1 MKKFFKVF
9 VLFLLFQV
17 IYIPLLAIGL
27 VYYGPFKN
35 TREMIVTTAMTT
47 MRHQYFATL
56 FLSEE
61 EIDEILTRNRP
72 QQDIGDQD
80 LDKIEI
86 ASKTSSTKDAKEGIE
101 IVDVSTNTYKG
112 YLMIIDD
119 PSRVKIATA
128 PRMGTVGATTSQIVE
143 AYDAIAG
150 INAGGI
156 EDDALSNG
164 GTPSG
169 LLIEDGIL
177 KTPDATYG
185 SYSVVGL
192 DNENRMIVSN
202 AITYSKLEALGVR
215 DAVSF
220 SPVIIINGQPTIYY
234 GDGGWGIQPRT
245 AIAQRQDGTV
255 LMLVID
261 GRQTDSIGATLK
273 NVQDILLDY
282 GAYNAFNLDGG
293 ASSTMVF
300 DSKLVN
306 HPSDIMGERY
316 VSSAFIVTKPNSTA
330 DTASK

>member
-1 MKKFFKVF
+1 MKKFLKVF
-9 VLFLLFQV
+9 VLFLLFQIV
-17 IYIPLLAIGL
+17 YIPLLAIGL

-35 TREMIVTTAMTT
+35 TREMIVTTSMTT
-47 MRHQYFATL
+47 MTHQYFATW
-56 FLSEE
+56 FLSDE
-61 EIDEILTRNRP
+61 EIAEILKRNRP
-72 QQDIGDQD
+72 QEEVEDTD
-80 LDKIEI
+80 LNKIEI
-86 ASKTSSTKDAKEGIE
+86 ANKSSNTTDPKEGIE
-101 IVDVSTNTYKG
+101 IVDVSTDTYNG
-112 YLMIIDD
+112 YLMIVDD

-177 KTPDATYG
+177 KTPDASYG
-185 SYSVVGL
+185 SYAVVGL
-192 DNENRMIVSN
+192 DNENRMVVSN
-202 AITYSKLEALGVR
+202 SITYSRLQELGVR

-220 SPVIIINGQPTIYY
+220 QPVIIVNGQPTIYY

-245 AIAQRQDGTV
+245 AIAQRQDGTI

-261 GRQTDSIGATLK
+261 GRRAGSIGATLK

-293 ASSTMVF
+293 ASSTMIF

-306 HPSDIMGERY
+306 QPSDIMGERY
-316 VSSAFIVTKPNSTA
+316 VSSAFIVTKPKTQ

>member
-1 MKKFFKVF
+1 MKKILKVF
-9 VLFLLFQV
+9 VLFLLFQI

-27 VYYGPFKN
+27 IYYGPFKN
-35 TREMIVTTAMTT
+35 TREMIVTTSMTT
-47 MRHQYFATL
+47 MTHQYFATW
-56 FLSEE
+56 FLSDE
-61 EIDEILTRNRP
+61 EIQEILTRNRP
-72 QQDIGDQD
+72 QKEVEDTDPN
-80 LDKIEI
+80 KIEI
-86 ASKTSSTKDAKEGIE
+86 AEKTSNTTDPKEGIQ
-101 IVDVSTNTYKG
+101 IVDVSTDTYNG

-169 LLIEDGIL
+169 LLIEDGVL
-177 KTPDATYG
+177 KTPDASTG

-192 DNENRMIVSN
+192 DNENRMVVSN
-202 AITYSKLEALGVR
+202 SITYSRLQELGIR

-220 SPVIIINGQPTIYY
+220 NPVIIVNGQPTIYY

-245 AIAQRQDGTV
+245 AIAQRQDGAI

-261 GRQTDSIGATLK
+261 GRRAGSIGATLK

-306 HPSDIMGERY
+306 QPSDIMGERY
-316 VSSAFIVTKPNSTA
+316 VSSAFIVTKPKTK

>member
-1 MKKFFKVF
+1 MKKFLKVF
-9 VLFLLFQV
+9 VLFLLFQI
-17 IYIPLLAIGL
+17 IYIPLLSIGL
-27 VYYGPFKN
+27 IYYGPFKN

-47 MRHQYFATL
+47 MTHQYFATW
-56 FLSEE
+56 FLSDE
-61 EIDEILTRNRP
+61 EIEEILKRNRP
-72 QQDIGDQD
+72 QEDVEDTDVG
-80 LDKIEI
+80 KIEI
-86 ASKTSSTKDAKEGIE
+86 ANKNSNVTDPKEGIE
-101 IVDVSTNTYKG
+101 IVDVSSDTYNG
-112 YLMIIDD
+112 YLMIVSD

-177 KTPDATYG
+177 KTPDAISG
-185 SYSVVGL
+185 SFAVVGL
-192 DNENRMIVSN
+192 DNENRMVVSN
-202 AITYSKLEALGVR
+202 SITYARLQELGVR

-220 SPVIIINGQPTIYY
+220 QPVIIVNGQPTIYY

-245 AIAQRQDGTV
+245 AIAQRQDGTI

-261 GRQTDSIGATLK
+261 GRRAGSIGATLK

-293 ASSTMVF
+293 ASTTMIF

-306 HPSDIMGERY
+306 QPSDIMGERY
-316 VSSAFIVTKPNSTA
+316 VSSAFIVTKPKTQT
-330 DTASK
+330 TASN